1 MSVSVRKATEDD
13 LYKVYVLLS
22 NSTLNSAW
30 IPLEM
35 RRRMFQPVWAG
46 SEGYYGY
53 VMENDDEVVGFL
65 GTLFT
70 EREIAGEKH
79 KFCEIHSWYVKE
91 QFRNR
96 SMNLFLPVMSMR
108 KVTLL
113 NYTPTQAVYDISKKF
128 GWSDLETA
136 LLMFLPV
143 PTPWSLKRGIEVET
157 RKHVIFQHLDEADK
171 QIFLDHVNVPCRHFL
186 IREKKGTGYAYVIV
200 KKLRLGRLLPFGRIV
215 YASNNDLLFEYID
228 RLRLYWCL
236 RLGLLFMAVDQDQAE
251 TTRKLRLTR
260 KVPRKVPSLYKS
272 KALKAEDIKPPL
284 YNLPLLIGYR
294 LH

>member
-1 MSVSVRKATEDD
+1 MSTSVRKANEDD

-22 NSTLNSAW
+22 SSTLNSAW

-35 RRRMFQPVWAG
+35 RRRMFQPVWRGAE
-46 SEGYYGY
+46 SYYGY

-70 EREIAGEKH
+70 EREVAGEKH

-91 QFRNR
+91 EFRKE
-96 SMNLFLPVMSMR
+96 SMNLFLPIMSMR
-108 KVTLL
+108 KITLL

-128 GWSDLETA
+128 GWSDLETT

-143 PTPWSLKRGIEVET
+143 PTPWSLRRGIEVKT
-157 RKHVIFQHLDEADK
+157 RKHVIAQYIDEADK
-171 QIFLDHVNVPCRHFL
+171 QIFLDHANVPCHHFL
-186 IREKKGTGYAYVIV
+186 IREKNGTDYAYVII
-200 KKLRLGRLLPFGRIV
+200 KKLWLGRLRPFGRIV
-215 YASNNDLLFEYID
+215 YASNNDLLFEHID

-236 RLGLLFMAVDQDQAE
+236 RLGLLFVAIDHDQAE

-260 KVPRKVPSLYKS
+260 RVPRKIPSQYKS
-272 KALKAEDIKPPL
+272 KVLKAQDIKPPL
-284 YNLPLLIGYR
+284 YTLPLLVGYR